1 MLYTIGYTGLKIE
14 KLKQW
19 AEDHNALIVDIR
31 LSPRSRAPQWNKGKL
46 SAALGDLYHHIPALG
61 NINYKGGPIQLKD
74 PTTGIQQVQQLLT
87 GDTNIIL
94 MCVCADVT
102 TCHRTPA
109 AELIATATGQTVQ
122 HLTTA
127 TVNTT
132 GQPIPPKQLSMF
144 ADVPDKATKP
154 RTKKEAPPTMFSD
167 KEFFEPVKKPPM
179 YGDYTGKLGLY
190 KEDPRTAEEKAAA
203 LQQQAQENTLPL
215 IYQTIL
221 TLIETLPLYK
231 EDPAA
236 RVMLRNTQTNETLII
251 HRFAP
256 DSFYSGISAGGGY
269 ALRTLAELK
278 AFIADWQ
285 PHIEIIH

>member
-74 PTTGIQQVQQLLT
+74 PASGIQQVQQLLT
-87 GDTNIIL
+87 GGKSVVL

-109 AELIATATGQTVQ
+109 SELIAAATGAENAQVQ
-122 HLTTA
+122 HLETA
-127 TVNTT
+127 AVNAY
-132 GQPIPPKQLSMF
+132 GQPKQLSMF
-144 ADVPDKATKP
+144 ADVPEKTTKP
-154 RTKKEAPPTMFSD
+154 RKPKAAPPQMFSD

-203 LQQQAQENTLPL
+203 LQQQAQENTMPL
-215 IYQTIL
+215 IYQTVL

-236 RVMLRNTQTNETLII
+236 RVTIRNTQTNETLII